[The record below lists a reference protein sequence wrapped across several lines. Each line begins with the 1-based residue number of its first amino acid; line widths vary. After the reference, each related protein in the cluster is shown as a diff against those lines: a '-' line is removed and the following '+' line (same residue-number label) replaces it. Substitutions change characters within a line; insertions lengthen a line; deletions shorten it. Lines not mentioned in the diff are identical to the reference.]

1 MNSMTIQVENPS
13 ILASL
18 KTILS
23 AIDGVRIVKST
34 TSTAI
39 QEGHEPND
47 ITLSAMKEVEEGKTF
62 GNVDLSSIDGFIAS
76 MQ

>member
-1 MNSMTIQVENPS
+1 MTSMTIQVENPS

-23 AIDGVRIVKST
+23 AIEGVRIVKT
-34 TSTAI
+34 TAPVAI
-39 QEGHEPND
+39 PEAYEPNET
-47 ITLSAMKEVEEGKTF
+47 TLAAMKEVEEGRASGK
-62 GNVDLSSIDGFIAS
+62 VDLGSIDSFIAS